1 MKKNVLCVSISLIFL
16 TSFTGAVKINTNKQL
31 EPRFEEVAVIN
42 LEELEKLEQ
51 DSARKL
57 KAEKIDEFF
66 SKGNMPLEGYG
77 YKFVEVAEKYN
88 LPYNLLPAI
97 AAQESTGGKRCIN
110 NNPFGW
116 GSGKI
121 KFKNFEES
129 IEVVGEKMANHKYY
143 KDKTIAQ
150 KLFTYNKEDKKYQ
163 IKIFSFM
170 KKIDEMV

>member
-1 MKKNVLCVSISLIFL
+1 MKKSVLYASVFLIFL
-16 TSFTGAVKINTNKQL
+16 TFFTGAVKIDTNRQL
-31 EPRFEEVAVIN
+31 ESGFEEVVVVN
-42 LEELEKLEQ
+42 LEELEKLKQ
-51 DSARKL
+51 DSVIKL

-66 SKGNMPLEGYG
+66 SRGNMPLEGYG
-77 YKFVEVAEKYN
+77 YKFVEVAEKYD

-97 AAQESTGGKRCIN
+97 ATQESTGGKRCIN

-143 KDKTIAQ
+143 KDKTITQ
-150 KLFTYNKEDKKYQ
+150 KLSTYNKEDEKYQ
-163 IKIFSFM
+163 IKIFSL
-170 KKIDEMV
+170 